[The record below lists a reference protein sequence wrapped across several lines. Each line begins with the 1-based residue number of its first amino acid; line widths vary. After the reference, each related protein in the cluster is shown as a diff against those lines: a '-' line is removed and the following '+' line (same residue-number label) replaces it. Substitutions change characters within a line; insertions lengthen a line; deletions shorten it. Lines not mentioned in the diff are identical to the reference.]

1 MNSPTCPLLTSYIEI
16 GREKGI
22 PCEENSI
29 TYKRAKLARNLH
41 DFCNSIC
48 NQYAVRAFSTV
59 RADYAELKTGLGSFL
74 LRRKLY
80 LLHCYLIV
88 SFQLKLPDIAQRD

>member
-16 GREKGI
+16 GGERRVYPICK
-22 PCEENSI
+22 ENSI

-59 RADYAELKTGLGSFL
+59 RADYAELMTGLG
-74 LRRKLY
+74 
-80 LLHCYLIV
+80 
-88 SFQLKLPDIAQRD
+88 